1 MTDLITIRRPDD
13 WHLHLRDGDV
23 LATVLPYTS
32 GSFGRAMVM
41 PNLQPPVTTVEAAR
55 AYRERILA
63 AVPAG
68 DRFMPLMT
76 AYLCD
81 HTPPDELRRGH
92 EEGVFSA
99 VKLYPSGATTHSEFG
114 VTDMAKVAPALECM
128 QAIGMPLLLHG
139 ESTDPAVDVFDREAV
154 FLERTLQPLLRD
166 FPALKVVLEHITTEE
181 AAQVVR
187 SDHSGRLGA
196 TITPQHLLFNRN
208 AIFTQGI
215 RPHFYC
221 LPILKRER
229 HRLALIQVATSGD
242 ARFSWAP
249 TRHPRARVQGIRLRL
264 RRDLQCAHRPGG
276 LRHGLRSGR
285 RARSPGGLCKPQRAP
300 VLRPLSRRG
309 HPHPAARAA
318 SGARQRGAARR
329 RGDPPFPGREHRALA
344 GAPGAMSTTPF
355 SHRAPT
361 ARSLPMNSSVLPPGM
376 RVRRRT
382 VRGGLAHPPDAGMSF
397 PAGALYSLF

>member
-41 PNLQPPVTTVEAAR
+41 PNLPSPVTTVQAAR

-68 DRFMPLMT
+68 DRFMPLMA

-99 VKLYPSGATTHSEFG
+99 VKLYPSGATTHSALG
-114 VTDMAKVAPALECM
+114 VTDMAKVARALECM
-128 QAIGMPLLLHG
+128 QTIGMPLLLHG

-166 FPALKVVLEHITTEE
+166 FPALKVVLEHITTDE
-181 AAQVVR
+181 AAQLVR
-187 SDHSGRLGA
+187 ADPSGRLGA

-208 AIFTQGI
+208 AIFTHGI

-242 ARFSWAP
+242 ARFFLGTDSAP
-249 TRHPRARVQGIRLRL
+249 HVRTLKESSCGCAGI
-264 RRDLQCAHRPGG
+264 
-276 LRHGLRSGR
+276 
-285 RARSPGGLCKPQRAP
+285 
-300 VLRPLSRRG
+300 
-309 HPHPAARAA
+309 
-318 SGARQRGAARR
+318 
-329 RGDPPFPGREHRALA
+329 FN
-344 GAPGAMSTTPF
+344 
-355 SHRAPT
+355 APT
-361 ARSLPMNSSVLPPGM
+361 ALPAYA
-376 RVRRRT
+376 T
-382 VRGGLAHPPDAGMSF
+382 VFDQ
-397 PAGALYSLF
+397 AGALDRLEAFASLNGPRFYGLAPNEDVVTLQRVPQAVPDNVSLPGGAMIHPFLGGSTVPWQVCPAP

>member
-32 GSFGRAMVM
+32 RTFGRAMVM
-41 PNLQPPVTTVEAAR
+41 PNLQPPVTTVAAAR

-114 VTDMAKVAPALECM
+114 VTDMAKVARALECL

-154 FLERTLQPLLRD
+154 FLDRTLQPLLRD

-242 ARFSWAP
+242 ARFFLGTDSAP
-249 TRHPRARVQGIRLRL
+249 HARALKESACGCAGIFNAPIALPAYATVFDQAGALDRLEAFASLNGPRFY
-264 RRDLQCAHRPGG
+264 G
-276 LRHGLRSGR
+276 LPPNEDTITL
-285 RARSPGGLCKPQRAP
+285 QRAP
-300 VLRPLSRRG
+300 QAVPDHVALPG
-309 HPHPAARAA
+309 GATIHPFLGGSTVPWTVHPAW
-318 SGARQRGAARR
+318 
-329 RGDPPFPGREHRALA
+329 
-344 GAPGAMSTTPF
+344 
-355 SHRAPT
+355 
-361 ARSLPMNSSVLPPGM
+361 
-376 RVRRRT
+376 
-382 VRGGLAHPPDAGMSF
+382 
-397 PAGALYSLF
+397 PAEPH